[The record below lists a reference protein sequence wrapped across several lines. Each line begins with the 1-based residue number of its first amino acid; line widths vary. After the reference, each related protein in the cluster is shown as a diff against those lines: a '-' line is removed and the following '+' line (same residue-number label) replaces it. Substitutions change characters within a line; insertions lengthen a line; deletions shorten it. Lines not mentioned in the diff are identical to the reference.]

1 MKNNKEEIKK
11 LLKKL
16 KAGSSSKELVEKGKK
31 LLSGISPSELAILE
45 QEIIEEG
52 VTRKEMRKLCDVHLE
67 AMKDSL
73 TAELDLKPGHPVHTL
88 MEEHK
93 MILGFV
99 DKLRLITTS
108 FKCAKSYDEVKE
120 ELELLKHIS
129 EHLVEADK
137 HHQREED
144 VLFPALEKQ
153 GVTEPPEIMR
163 EEHVDLKAN
172 KAALYKLARNHKKLK
187 YADFVKKLEPISSY
201 ICEELPKHI
210 YKEDNILY
218 PMAVQA
224 IPGKAWAQLK
234 VECDKIG
241 YCCFTPAH

>member
-1 MKNNKEEIKK
+1 MKKKEEVKALLRQLRAGEENKK
-11 LLKKL
+11 
-16 KAGSSSKELVEKGKK
+16 LVEKGKK
-31 LLSGISPSELAILE
+31 LLKSISPADLAIIE

-67 AMKDSL
+67 VMKDSIQS
-73 TAELDLKPGHPVHTL
+73 DIKLKPGHPVHTL

-108 FKCAKSYDEVKE
+108 FTCAKGYGEVKE

-137 HHQREED
+137 HHAREED
-144 VLFPALEKQ
+144 ALFPALERF

-163 EEHVDLKAN
+163 EEHVDLKKN
-172 KAALYKLARNHKKLK
+172 KVALYKLARNARKLK
-187 YADFVKKLEPISSY
+187 YADFVKRLTPISSY

-218 PMAVQA
+218 PMAITVVPA
-224 IPGKAWAQLK
+224 KEWLPIK
-234 VECDKIG
+234 VKCDRIG
-241 YCCFTPAH
+241 YCCFTPAA